1 MAHYVMRADLAAS
14 LSPDVLTTI
23 SRYTPRL
30 LTCEQWDYVH
40 AQVRDAVAAARPA
53 STSMAN
59 LLLSSLC
66 RFLSWTDPLLGSLDL
81 DQVLTAEN
89 VRRWT
94 IEHRRSEDD
103 QTAASIQTRLQRLVN
118 VRAGE
123 LPAAARGPRPPGAAP
138 YTSGELQALVRRARA
153 ADGPQL
159 AVAIGLGVG
168 WGLIVPAAYTRQAT
182 QPRTGAGDGAAATL
196 PAAIHSARQLL
207 AEHHGVELD
216 HTAWQT
222 ARQQARRSR
231 VLLVAGRLRATWL
244 QALLSTGVAAGVLAE
259 AHALTRADLNNVLP
273 HLATPDPDSAR
284 RLLRG

>member
-40 AQVRDAVAAARPA
+40 TQVRDAVAAAQPA

-66 RFLSWTDPLLGSLDL
+66 RFLSWTDPLLDSLDL

-94 IEHRRSEDD
+94 IENRRSEDD

-123 LPAAARGPRPPGAAP
+123 LPAAARGPRPPGPAP
-138 YTSGELQALVRRARA
+138 YAPAELQALVRRART

-168 WGLIVPAAYTRQAT
+168 WGLVVPAAYTRQAP
-182 QPRTGAGDGAAATL
+182 QP
-196 PAAIHSARQLL
+196 PAANLGGVAVPLPGVIHTARQLL
-207 AEHHGVELD
+207 AEHQGVDLD

-222 ARQQARRSR
+222 ARQRARRSR
-231 VLLVAGRLRATWL
+231 VPLVAGRLRATWL
-244 QALLSTGVAAGVLAE
+244 QALLSTDTPAGVLAE
-259 AHALTRADLNNVLP
+259 AHALTRADLNNALP
-273 HLATPDPDSAR
+273 HLATPDPDSAK
-284 RLLRG
+284 RLLRE